1 MKILLSP
8 AKLMSLETNGNWN
21 KSRSPKFISQS
32 EIVMEKLKSLNTKDL
47 EKLMHISKDLAEMN
61 IERNA
66 VWKTKPTAKK
76 SVQAA
81 LAFKGEVYRG
91 LDAETLSE
99 SAQIYLNN
107 HLFILSGL
115 YGILK
120 PSDKV
125 MLYRLEMGSKLDVQ
139 GSKNLYGF
147 WKETLTDFVNSKLK
161 KNEILL
167 NLASN
172 EYAKVLDDKKLKSP
186 KIDVEF
192 LDFKNGQLKPIMVF
206 FKQARGMMA
215 RYCAENEVTDLD
227 EVKLFNEN
235 NYAFDEK
242 LSTDSKLVFVR

>member
-8 AKLMSLETNGNWN
+8 AKLMSLETEGNWQ
-21 KSRSPKFISQS
+21 KSSTPKFLPES
-32 EIVMEKLKSLNTKDL
+32 EKVMKKLKTLKSKDL
-47 EKLMHISKDLAEMN
+47 EKLMSISNDLAQMN
-61 IERNA
+61 LERYEN
-66 VWKTKPTAKK
+66 WQPKTTKKK
-76 SVQAA
+76 SLQAV

-91 LDAETLSE
+91 LDAQALTEN
-99 SAQIYLNN
+99 AQDYLNQN
-107 HLFILSGL
+107 LFILSGL

-120 PSDKV
+120 PSDRV
-125 MLYRLEMGSKLDVQ
+125 MLYRLEMGSKLDVS

-161 KNEILL
+161 RKEILL

-192 LDFKNGQLKPIMVF
+192 LDFKNGELKPIMVF

-215 RYCAENEVTDLD
+215 RYCAENNVSTLEEL
-227 EVKLFNEN
+227 KLFNEN
-235 NYAFDEK
+235 NYAFDTK
-242 LSTDSKLVFVR
+242 LSTGNKLVFTR

>member
-21 KSRSPKFISQS
+21 KSSSPKFISQS

-99 SAQIYLNN
+99 SAQTYLNQ

>member
-8 AKLMSLETNGNWN
+8 AKLMSLETQGNWN
-21 KSRSPKFISQS
+21 KSTTPKFLSQS
-32 EIVMEKLKSLNTKDL
+32 EMVMKKLHTLKSKDL

-61 IERNA
+61 IERYAN
-66 VWKTKPTAKK
+66 WKPKPTAKK

-91 LDAETLSE
+91 LDAETLNE
-99 SAQIYLNN
+99 AAQTYLNQN
-107 HLFILSGL
+107 LFILSGL

-125 MLYRLEMGSKLDVQ
+125 MLYRLEMGSKLDVN

-147 WKETLTDFVNSKLK
+147 WQETLTDFVNSKLK
-161 KNEILL
+161 RNEILL
-167 NLASN
+167 NLAST
-172 EYAKVLDDKKLKSP
+172 EYSKALVDKKLKSP

-215 RYCAENEVTDLD
+215 RYCAENEVSTLD

-235 NYAFDEK
+235 NYRFDEK
-242 LSTDSKLVFVR
+242 LSTERKLVFTR